1 MTFLTVEN
9 ITKFFPG
16 VRALD
21 NVSVEFEKGT
31 VHALVGENG
40 AGKSTLGKIIAGIY
54 TPDQGTIR
62 IEGEEVRPTD
72 PLTAQKLGVA
82 IVHQELAFCPNLS
95 VAENLQLG
103 TMPARLG
110 FVEHTRVRQR
120 ARELMHEIGVDM
132 DVSTPVAQLTT
143 GQEQMVQIA
152 AAVGVNARIII
163 FDEPTSSLSVHES
176 EQLFNLMGRL
186 KARGATLLYVSHRM
200 EEIFRLADTV
210 TVLRDG
216 RHVATEPVAGTSREK
231 LIRQMVGRDVLAHRP
246 NHLDLTP
253 GEEVLRVEKLSSV
266 GQFENVS
273 FSVRRNEIV
282 GMAGLVGAG
291 RTAVAKAIFG
301 LDKRASGAV
310 YIKGRPLHLGNVNRS
325 MRRRVGYLPED
336 RKKEGLVLSMNISD
350 NVSLPHLDTFS
361 QFGFVDRYRELREV
375 EKLTKRL
382 RVKAPSIQSIT
393 AGLSGGNQQK
403 VAIAKWL
410 ARSCDLLIV
419 DEPTRGVDVGAK
431 AEIYQLLDEVTCQGL
446 AVLMISSELPEL
458 LSLSRRIIA
467 MREGFV
473 TGELTYDQFSQER
486 VLNLMA

>member
-1 MTFLTVEN
+1 MPFLSVHN
-9 ITKFFPG
+9 ITKYFPG

-21 NVSVEFEKGT
+21 DVSVDFEKGT
-31 VHALVGENG
+31 VHALMGENG

-54 TPDQGTIR
+54 TADQGTIR

-72 PLTAQKLGVA
+72 PLAAQKLGVA

-103 TMPARLG
+103 SMPTRQG
-110 FVEHTRVRQR
+110 FVERHRLRER

-132 DVSTPVAQLTT
+132 DVDTPVAQLTT

-176 EQLFNLMGRL
+176 EQLFRLMRRL
-186 KARGATLLYVSHRM
+186 KAKGATLIYVSHRM
-200 EEIFRLADTV
+200 EEIFQLADTV

-216 RHVATEPVAGTSREK
+216 RHVATEAVANLSREK

-253 GEEVLRVEKLSSV
+253 GEEILRVENLSSM
-266 GQFENVS
+266 GQFENVG
-273 FSVRRNEIV
+273 FSVRRSEIV

-291 RTAVAKAIFG
+291 RTAVAKAVFG
-301 LDKRASGAV
+301 LDKRATGKIF
-310 YIKGRPLHLGNVNRS
+310 IKGKPMALGNVNRS
-325 MRRRVGYLPED
+325 MKHRIGYLPED

-350 NVSLPHLDTFS
+350 NVSLPHIDTFS
-361 QFGFVDRYRELREV
+361 RFGFVDHGREIQEV
-375 EKLTKRL
+375 ERLTKRL
-382 RVKAPSIQSIT
+382 RVKAPSIDSVT

-458 LSLSRRIIA
+458 LSLSRRIIV

-473 TGELTYDQFSQER
+473 TGELPYEQFSQES

>member
-1 MTFLTVEN
+1 MPFLSVHN

-21 NVSVEFEKGT
+21 DVSVDFEKGT
-31 VHALVGENG
+31 VHALMGENG

-54 TPDQGTIR
+54 TADQGTIR

-103 TMPARLG
+103 SMPTRQG
-110 FVEHTRVRQR
+110 FVERRRLRER
-120 ARELMHEIGVDM
+120 ARELMREIGVDM
-132 DVSTPVAQLTT
+132 DVDTPVAQLTT

-176 EQLFNLMGRL
+176 EQLFSLMRRL
-186 KARGATLLYVSHRM
+186 KAKGATLIYVSHRM
-200 EEIFRLADTV
+200 EEIFQLADTV

-216 RHVATEPVAGTSREK
+216 RHVATEPVANLSREK

-246 NHLDLTP
+246 NHLDLAP
-253 GEEVLRVEKLSSV
+253 GEEILRVENLSSM
-266 GQFENVS
+266 GQFENVG

-301 LDKRASGAV
+301 LDQRASGKIF
-310 YIKGRPLHLGNVNRS
+310 IKGKPVALGNVNRS
-325 MRRRVGYLPED
+325 MKHRIGYLPED

-350 NVSLPHLDTFS
+350 NVSLPHIDTFS
-361 QFGFVDRYRELREV
+361 RFGFVDHGRELQEV
-375 EKLTKRL
+375 ERLTKRL
-382 RVKAPSIQSIT
+382 RVKAPSIDSIT

-458 LSLSRRIIA
+458 LSLSRRIIV

-473 TGELTYDQFSQER
+473 TGELPYEQFSQES

>member
-1 MTFLTVEN
+1 MPFLSVHN
-9 ITKFFPG
+9 ITKYFPG

-21 NVSVEFEKGT
+21 DVSVDFEKAT
-31 VHALVGENG
+31 VHALMGENG

-54 TPDQGTIR
+54 TADQGTIR

-72 PLTAQKLGVA
+72 PLAAQKLGVA

-103 TMPARLG
+103 SMPTRQG
-110 FVEHTRVRQR
+110 FVERSRLRDR

-176 EQLFNLMGRL
+176 EQLFRLMRRL
-186 KARGATLLYVSHRM
+186 KAKGATLIYVSHRM
-200 EEIFRLADTV
+200 EEIFQLADTV

-216 RHVATEPVAGTSREK
+216 GHVATEPVANLSREK

-253 GEEVLRVEKLSSV
+253 GEEILRVENLSSM
-266 GQFENVS
+266 GQFENVG
-273 FSVRRNEIV
+273 FSVRRSEIV

-291 RTAVAKAIFG
+291 RTATAKAIFG
-301 LDKRASGAV
+301 LDKRGTGKIF
-310 YIKGRPLHLGNVNRS
+310 IKGKPMALGNVNRS
-325 MRRRVGYLPED
+325 MKHRIGYLPED

-350 NVSLPHLDTFS
+350 NVSLPHIDTFS
-361 QFGFVDRYRELREV
+361 RFGFVDHGREIQEV
-375 EKLTKRL
+375 ERLTKRL
-382 RVKAPSIQSIT
+382 RVKAPSIDSIT

-458 LSLSRRIIA
+458 LSLSRRIIV

-473 TGELTYDQFSQER
+473 TGELPYEQFSQES